1 MDQPENLPPIVS
13 ERVLVNG
20 NITLLTLT
28 SDGRLRWTE
37 RGQRSLTVEK
47 DVLGFATEGP
57 KIRIRAVVEGG
68 DRLCFFWSRAAPV
81 RKDFV
86 FQPLSEDS
94 LTLWCQKLRE
104 FIDSLG
110 KFSVFYCFSCCAA
123 GLQVVVSCWNFA
135 SCFDWS
141 VCFDE
146 FGL

>member
-1 MDQPENLPPIVS
+1 MDQPENPPPIVS

-20 NITLLTLT
+20 DITQLTLT
-28 SDGRLRWTE
+28 GDGRLSWTE

-68 DRLCFFWSRAAPV
+68 DRICLFGSRGAPV

-94 LTLWCQKLRE
+94 LRLLCQRLRE
-104 FIDSLG
+104 YIDSLG
-110 KFSVFYCFSCCAA
+110 KFRVY
-123 GLQVVVSCWNFA
+123 
-135 SCFDWS
+135 S
-141 VCFDE
+141 VCVL
-146 FGL
+146 FGGWEHAGKEGKE